1 MGRRKLMEIEIP
13 RVAAPL
19 PPEMP
24 AEAKTIFVPVPT
36 EPETPDEVQDE
47 KDVNKFFQA
56 FGVEGGRVR
65 VYRVDPNTG
74 QLVFMAT
81 CTVDVISE
89 EFLQVQFGGGKYEV
103 RLFDSK
109 AKYVT
114 SKRMNIGA
122 ISGGPDNTP
131 KPSIFV
137 TPNAA
142 SPAHPF
148 PDRDG
153 YNVQV
158 EMLRQEL
165 SSNREMMLELIRTI
179 AAKSDDGGG
188 STLVEFATA
197 MKELKEVT
205 KPEISNPLSMV
216 ADIIGVLKQGIE
228 LGASGAVKPEGDGG
242 WMGIIKDVLTAIPA
256 VAKTMVATPPA
267 ASNPPAIDS
276 PPVEVSPN
284 SLGLSAELMTQL
296 RGGLDFLKTR
306 CRLNKDPAL
315 WSDMIIDNMDS
326 DLYVQLAKLSALSI
340 DNLASAVG
348 DPEIALPPFRSWFEA
363 VMKGVQNA
371 LAENDASAGTV
382 GDDSIPASDGGAGT
396 ELPRG

>member
-137 TPNAA
+137 TLGWIMVTGSRSGSSNT
-142 SPAHPF
+142 
-148 PDRDG
+148 PDTS
-153 YNVQV
+153 
-158 EMLRQEL
+158 L
-165 SSNREMMLELIRTI
+165 SS
-179 AAKSDDGGG
+179 S
-188 STLVEFATA
+188 
-197 MKELKEVT
+197 
-205 KPEISNPLSMV
+205 
-216 ADIIGVLKQGIE
+216 
-228 LGASGAVKPEGDGG
+228 
-242 WMGIIKDVLTAIPA
+242 
-256 VAKTMVATPPA
+256 AKTLISAPPIF
-267 ASNPPAIDS
+267 PACS
-276 PPVEVSPN
+276 
-284 SLGLSAELMTQL
+284 
-296 RGGLDFLKTR
+296 RK
-306 CRLNKDPAL
+306 
-315 WSDMIIDNMDS
+315 
-326 DLYVQLAKLSALSI
+326 
-340 DNLASAVG
+340 
-348 DPEIALPPFRSWFEA
+348 
-363 VMKGVQNA
+363 
-371 LAENDASAGTV
+371 
-382 GDDSIPASDGGAGT
+382 
-396 ELPRG
+396 